1 MITITKP
8 YIQGNNV
15 DPNNLLFQEVYFRAL
30 SETGNYTRKCHIND
44 KIAELI
50 KNKEVRFTGDIEN
63 NWQVATGYCQQ
74 QKKKEGVVAKI
85 REGSYTYWYKIE
97 EDN

>member
-30 SETGNYTRKCHIND
+30 SETGNCTRKCNIND
-44 KIAELI
+44 KIAEFI
-50 KNKEVRFTGDIEN
+50 KNKEVRFTGDIKN
-63 NWQVATGYCQQ
+63 NWQVSTGYCQQ
-74 QKKKEGVVAKI
+74 QKKEEGVVAKNKKG
-85 REGSYTYWYKIE
+85 RYTYWYKIE
-97 EDN
+97 EAK

>member
-30 SETGNYTRKCHIND
+30 SETGNCTRKCNIND
-44 KIAELI
+44 KIA
-50 KNKEVRFTGDIEN
+50 
-63 NWQVATGYCQQ
+63 
-74 QKKKEGVVAKI
+74 
-85 REGSYTYWYKIE
+85 
-97 EDN
+97 